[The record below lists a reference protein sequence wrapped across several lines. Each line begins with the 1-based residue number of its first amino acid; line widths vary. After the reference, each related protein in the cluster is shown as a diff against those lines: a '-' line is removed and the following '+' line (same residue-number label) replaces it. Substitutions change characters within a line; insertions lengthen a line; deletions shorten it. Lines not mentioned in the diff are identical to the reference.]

1 MGFGYI
7 FTGFIF
13 LFNPNINILD
23 IMPDFI
29 GYALIIVG
37 LYRLRDLA
45 PAIADSLRGFMRLLI
60 FSLLKTAVLFM
71 IFGLPDKG
79 FLLVFSFVFTL
90 AELAF
95 MLSAFSNFFDGLFFV
110 GTMYNGTEM
119 VKLLTSAKTTTIV
132 FIFIR
137 SVFTLMPELIYL
149 YVTEDLGYILS
160 AYKGA
165 LNILSVLIVFAAG
178 IVWLVHMRKFYRT
191 VVRDVQ
197 FISNMNTYYNEYI
210 KPNYNLFI
218 KRRMKTALS
227 LFTVGF
233 LFLPDFYIDGI
244 DYLPDT
250 IGLLLILAGIIILK
264 KYMKKYKPALAV
276 CSVSA
281 LFSAAGWYYVKVYAD
296 RYYAYGVSKN
306 MESYRMYLI
315 SIAVSAVEAVLLIV
329 LLVVMTRY
337 FLSLIKAHTGR
348 ETESVFAS
356 IIKKDEHQKKMM
368 QAKVIAFTVLGIIAA
383 LSGVAYTVCLYLWPE
398 YWMVNTAVSIIWLI
412 IASKL
417 FYDLGEET
425 ENKYM

>member
-29 GYALIIVG
+29 GYALIIIG

-45 PAIADSLRGFMRLLI
+45 PAIADSLRGFMRLLVL
-60 FSLLKTAVLFM
+60 SLLKTAVLFL
-71 IFGLPDKG
+71 ISGLSDKG

-90 AELAF
+90 AEVAF
-95 MLSAFSNFFDGLFFV
+95 MLSAFSNFFDGMFFV
-110 GTMYNGTEM
+110 GTMYNGSET
-119 VKLLTSAKTTTIV
+119 VKHLTSAKTATV
-132 FIFIR
+132 LFILIR
-137 SVFTLMPELIYL
+137 GVFTLLPELIYL
-149 YVTEDLGYILS
+149 YVTEDLGYVLS
-160 AYKGA
+160 EYKGV

-178 IVWLVHMRKFYRT
+178 IVWLVNMRKFYK
-191 VVRDVQ
+191 VAVRDGH
-197 FISNMNTYYNEYI
+197 FISSMNTYYNEYI
-210 KPNYNLFI
+210 KPNYNLFL

-227 LFTVGF
+227 LFAAGF
-233 LFLPDFYIDGI
+233 LFLPDLYIDGI

-250 IGLLLILAGIIILK
+250 IGLLLILAGIIMLA
-264 KYMKKYKPALAV
+264 KYMKESKLPLAV

-281 LFSAAGWYYVKVYAD
+281 LFSAAGWYYVKVYAG
-296 RYYAYGVSKN
+296 RYYAFGVSKN

-315 SIAVSAVEAVLLIV
+315 SIAVSAAEAVLLI
-329 LLVVMTRY
+329 LLLIVMTRY

-356 IIKKDEHQKKMM
+356 IITKDEHQKKMM
-368 QAKVIAFTVLGIIAA
+368 RSKVIAFAVLGIIAA
-383 LSGVAYTVCLYLWPE
+383 LSGAAYTVCLYLWPE

-412 IASKL
+412 MASRL
-417 FYDLGEET
+417 IYGLGEET
-425 ENKYM
+425 EHKYM